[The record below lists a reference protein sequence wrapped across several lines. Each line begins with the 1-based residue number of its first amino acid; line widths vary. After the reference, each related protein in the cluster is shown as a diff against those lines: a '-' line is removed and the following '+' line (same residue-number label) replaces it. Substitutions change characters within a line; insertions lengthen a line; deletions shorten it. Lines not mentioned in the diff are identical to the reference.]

1 MTHAIENFNH
11 IADAVNS
18 VLRRGIVLIDREDKI
33 RAATLLVAD
42 RLPEFSR
49 AELKSA
55 LRQISVINQD
65 PNLRPIQPTNGGTP
79 PPGGGFPHEQEFRR
93 FLKETRIMG
102 EPAIN
107 SYVSFIN
114 GASNDLG
121 ESVPRIL
128 LAWTGAPE
136 EIVTRLA
143 KLMTEN
149 DCHPKT
155 INNRKTAMRAYLEM
169 TAKYGLRARPLGKSE
184 NGGEQKPGRISKSE
198 ARRHAQQCGITVT
211 SDMRFANI
219 NSTVQTVWWLYIP
232 TKIIRR
238 EGDVTILL
246 YDNRNGKLHYL
257 QVPTSHFKENR
268 DRWKTRKSDGRI
280 KLELSTQE
288 GDLFRDRCSEG
299 KISFA
304 QFHRGEC

>member
-169 TAKYGLRARPLGKSE
+169 TAKYGLRARPLGKPE
-184 NGGEQKPGRISKSE
+184 NGGAPTNRNPPNGNTLPITLDPQSADEFKDALLKNRNAYITVHYMDGRQETSRWRATRILPSSNIIGNLRSRPQFRRKEWQKRGIAKVAVSIQKPQD
-198 ARRHAQQCGITVT
+198 A
-211 SDMRFANI
+211 D
-219 NSTVQTVWWLYIP
+219 
-232 TKIIRR
+232 
-238 EGDVTILL
+238 
-246 YDNRNGKLHYL
+246 
-257 QVPTSHFKENR
+257 
-268 DRWKTRKSDGRI
+268 
-280 KLELSTQE
+280 
-288 GDLFRDRCSEG
+288 
-299 KISFA
+299 
-304 QFHRGEC
+304 